1 MTSWAICS
9 ILEIRAQV
17 FLKIWQSRKHLQT
30 PGCLCWFLPIKHSEM
45 LANYL
50 QIASFLINEQI
61 HLWSRLF
68 LPGLLNFSLTRSLS
82 LSRFHFCKWNC
93 PGTEKRFKIFP
104 SVIMP
109 LTTKYHLA
117 KRLCNFLK
125 RKRARWSDKE
135 EKCWVR
141 KCEKCYPLRWS
152 YPEFFALTEALS
164 FSRQTLAVSAEISV
178 TGDRTHLNI
187 FHPGILM
194 WLWERDRETTQLL
207 LHLATTPS

>member
-1 MTSWAICS
+1 MKPSLSSW
-9 ILEIRAQV
+9 LAQ
-17 FLKIWQSRKHLQT
+17 FLSHS
-30 PGCLCWFLPIKHSEM
+30 LP
-45 LANYL
+45 
-50 QIASFLINEQI
+50 
-61 HLWSRLF
+61 
-68 LPGLLNFSLTRSLS
+68 LS